1 MITQNAVLYT
11 DLIYKRHQENI
22 DKAKQN
28 NDILESSDQIQSPLS
43 LLSTLDELDQV
54 SQLISCNVCY
64 LTISHKFNLINLHPI
79 GLIN

>member
-54 SQLISCNVCY
+54 S
-64 LTISHKFNLINLHPI
+64 
-79 GLIN
+79 

>member
-64 LTISHKFNLINLHPI
+64 LTISINFHPI

>member
-1 MITQNAVLYT
+1 MTSKNHTTLTFQMITQNAVLYT

-22 DKAKQN
+22 DKGKQN
-28 NDILESSDQIQSPLS
+28 NDILESGDQIQSPLS

-64 LTISHKFNLINLHPI
+64 LTI
-79 GLIN
+79 

>member
-22 DKAKQN
+22 DKGKQN
-28 NDILESSDQIQSPLS
+28 NDILESGDQIQSPLS

-54 SQLISCNVCY
+54 TNLISSNVCY
-64 LTISHKFNLINLHPI
+64 WTMT
-79 GLIN
+79 

>member
-54 SQLISCNVCY
+54 SQLISLRC
-64 LTISHKFNLINLHPI
+64 ISISNLFMRLQI
-79 GLIN
+79 

>member
-22 DKAKQN
+22 GKEKQN

-54 SQLISCNVCY
+54 SHLAVFVI
-64 LTISHKFNLINLHPI
+64 
-79 GLIN
+79 

>member
-22 DKAKQN
+22 DKGKQN
-28 NDILESSDQIQSPLS
+28 NDILESGDQIQSPLS

-54 SQLISCNVCY
+54 S
-64 LTISHKFNLINLHPI
+64 
-79 GLIN
+79 

>member
-22 DKAKQN
+22 GKEKQN
-28 NDILESSDQIQSPLS
+28 NDILESSDQIQLPLS

-54 SQLISCNVCY
+54 S
-64 LTISHKFNLINLHPI
+64 
-79 GLIN
+79 

>member
-54 SQLISCNVCY
+54 SQHISCNVCY
-64 LTISHKFNLINLHPI
+64 LTIIIQSTFTQFDL
-79 GLIN
+79 

>member
-22 DKAKQN
+22 GKEKQN
-28 NDILESSDQIQSPLS
+28 NDILESSDQIQLPLS

-64 LTISHKFNLINLHPI
+64 LTIS
-79 GLIN
+79 

>member
-22 DKAKQN
+22 DKGKQN
-28 NDILESSDQIQSPLS
+28 NDILESGDQIQSPLS

-64 LTISHKFNLINLHPI
+64 LTILIHLTFNQLDL
-79 GLIN
+79 